1 MSKGKDMTYSN
12 KILFTKV
19 GGRVDL
25 GHIGKRIKKVFRK
38 YFKWKETVQYIKTC
52 AMKLKLYLEENL

>member
-38 YFKWKETVQYIKTC
+38 YLESISSGK
-52 AMKLKLYLEENL
+52 KLYNISKLVRWS

>member
-25 GHIGKRIKKVFRK
+25 GHIGKRIKKIFRK
-38 YFKWKETVQYIKTC
+38 YLESISSGK
-52 AMKLKLYLEENL
+52 KLYNISKLVR